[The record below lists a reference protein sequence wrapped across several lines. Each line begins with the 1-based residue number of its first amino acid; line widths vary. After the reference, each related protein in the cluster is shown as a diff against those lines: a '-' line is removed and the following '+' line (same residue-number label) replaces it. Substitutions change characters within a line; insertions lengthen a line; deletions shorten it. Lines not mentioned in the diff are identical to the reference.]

1 MSVEENKAKQ
11 RRVFEELLSKGN
23 LAIIPELIAPDYV
36 YRSPLGMEVK
46 GPEGCKQ
53 FANMMRNAFPDYHV
67 TIDDIIGEGD
77 MVVVRATV
85 RGTHRGEFIGIA
97 PTGKKVEIKEAV
109 FIQFAD
115 GKAVEAWSYVD
126 NLSVFQ
132 QLGVNPPAG

>member
-1 MSVEENKAKQ
+1 MSAEENKAIE
-11 RRVFEELLSKGN
+11 RRIVDEALNEGN
-23 LAIIPELIAPDYV
+23 LAIMDEVVAPQYV
-36 YRSPLGMEVK
+36 FHFPYMEVK

-77 MVVVRATV
+77 MVAVRATV